1 MGGPCRY
8 FIFSSLV
15 SSSLWQQRETYFS
28 EWAVGIICF
37 AAAAVQLRIYWIPPL
52 SKVFSSSPL
61 PPSFLSSALQ
71 SQLEGAAA
79 KEAFENK
86 VIGKMR
92 LGTEDRGGRTAFCL
106 SVKLPRLTK
115 RRPFFLGSVRCFSR
129 LAVAGGRG
137 DHTHLNRRKEG
148 LTARVGDFAPLTFV

>member
-1 MGGPCRY
+1 MFMGGPCRY

-37 AAAAVQLRIYWIPPL
+37 AAAVVQLRIYWIPPL

-71 SQLEGAAA
+71 SQLEGAAAA

-129 LAVAGGRG
+129 LAVAGGRERERG
-137 DHTHLNRRKEG
+137 PHTPELKEG
-148 LTARVGDFAPLTFV
+148 LTDCPSG